1 MQNTKIKKK
10 TLKLTA
16 EKKITAVRGI
26 ADCNRHNSR
35 SGRLCKSIFKVLRKN
50 NFSLRVLYPTKLF
63 LKSGGKIYFQTK
75 TLLMDVSY
83 KEVAPGRKE
92 G

>member
-16 EKKITAVRGI
+16 EKKIPAVRGI
-26 ADCNRHNSR
+26 ADCNGHDSR
-35 SGRLCKSIFKVLRKN
+35 SQRLCKSI
-50 NFSLRVLYPTKLF
+50 LRVLRRNSFPLRVIYATKLF
-63 LKSGGKIYFQTK
+63 LEWWQNILSNKDFADGCV
-75 TLLMDVSY
+75 LE
-83 KEVAPGRKE
+83 EVKPRRKE